1 MFNSYIK
8 CTFTLF
14 DFLFMMEAVRIE
26 MKLSILNTFA
36 IQAYI
41 IAIVPQLPSKHVSN
55 MKQKFIHPAS
65 ICRVPI
71 RQS

>member
-1 MFNSYIK
+1 MFNRYII

-14 DFLFMMEAVRIE
+14 DFLFMEAVRIE

-41 IAIVPQLPSKHVSN
+41 IAVYPSCRLN
-55 MKQKFIHPAS
+55 M
-65 ICRVPI
+65 
-71 RQS
+71 